1 LFQVEFGF
9 LGIFWVFEAI
19 DKFIMIS
26 KVFFGQNSSIN
37 EFLGQKTLSIIF
49 QLPQWLE
56 SG

>member
-9 LGIFWVFEAI
+9 LGIFWVFEVI

-26 KVFFGQNSSIN
+26 KVFFGQNNSIN

-49 QLPQWLE
+49 QLSQWLE